1 MEYPEHDALAENEQ
15 SPVAPEAAADE
26 QVQSATADAE
36 DTQETPKRGG
46 PRYKDLYAQ
55 SQKQLA
61 DIQAEMA
68 RRDEQTQKQL
78 AEATQALNALLA
90 REQKADSDRSL
101 ALIYRDIDNEAQA
114 RADRYGWD
122 DYQKQEWANERK
134 QLAQEK
140 AQIEADKKLAKAQ
153 QEQAKLTEAQ
163 SNALKARP
171 REVGILIQQA
181 VKDFAEDNETDPRAF
196 KLDPA
201 QVIVALTKDPWEN
214 GAIEE
219 AQRVITRMLN
229 KQRRELESKGR
240 QDTLADRAKNGT
252 DVMPAGGSSALSWQQ
267 AWKLYADDKIDT
279 DAFTKAMANAPIDAK
294 RKAGLAL

>member
-1 MEYPEHDALAENEQ
+1 MIEVQEQMLAENEQ

-36 DTQETPKRGG
+36 DSQDTPKRGG

-61 DIQAEMA
+61 EIQAEMA

-90 REQKADSDRSL
+90 REQKAESDRSL
-101 ALIYRDIDNEAQA
+101 AQTYRDIDNEAQA

-140 AQIEADKKLAKAQ
+140 AEIEAEKKLAAAQ
-153 QEQAKLTEAQ
+153 KKQAELTEAQ
-163 SNALKARP
+163 SHALKARP

-181 VKDFAEDNETDPRAF
+181 VKDFAEDNETDPSAF

-240 QDTLADRAKNGT
+240 QETLADRAKNGT
-252 DVMPAGGSSALSWQQ
+252 DVMPSGGTNARSARDIWRAYANGDPSINDKQ
-267 AWKLYADDKIDT
+267 AREAWATLKSQGQL
-279 DAFTKAMANAPIDAK
+279 
-294 RKAGLAL
+294 